1 MHLTKEEQ
9 ILLQHY
15 NDMIQLSYQRS
26 IPVYSQFSSLTEL
39 ELAYQ
44 ALDEFYGH
52 YVSEGVQYKLFGGYS
67 EAERKIICFLP
78 EQNNIS
84 VCEQDFPIRCVR
96 IAPANRRFCDML
108 NHRDYL
114 GTIMNLG
121 ITRDQIG
128 DILVK
133 KEEQGTNQVCVGYIF
148 CKKDK
153 ADLLLGI
160 NRIKHTTVVAGTVE
174 LDEIEWTTEFK
185 EITGSVSSFRLDAI
199 VALAARLSRSKVLE
213 LVQNGKVFL
222 NGRCCTEN
230 AKKLNEGDIFT
241 IRGYGKF
248 LFYKANSIS
257 RKGRYQITVKQYI

>member
-15 NDMIQLSYQRS
+15 NDMIQLAYQRS
-26 IPVYSQFSSLTEL
+26 IPIYSQFSSLNEL

-44 ALDEFYGH
+44 ALDAFYGNTVH
-52 YVSEGVQYKLFGGYS
+52 EGTQFKLYGGYP

-78 EQNNIS
+78 DQTNIDI
-84 VCEQDFPIRCVR
+84 CKRDFPVSCVR
-96 IAPANRRFCDML
+96 ISPVNKRFCDKL
-108 NHRDYL
+108 SHRDYL

-121 ITRDQIG
+121 ISRDQIG

-133 KEEQGTNQVCVGYIF
+133 KEEKGTNQVCVGYIF

-153 ADLLLGI
+153 IDLLLGI
-160 NRIKHTTVVAGTVE
+160 NRIKHTTVVTDVVDLE
-174 LDEIEWTTEFK
+174 HIEWTTEFK
-185 EITGSVSSFRLDAI
+185 DITGSVSSFRLDAI
-199 VALAARLSRSKVLE
+199 IALATKSSRSKVLE
-213 LVQNGKVFL
+213 LIQAGNVFL

-230 AKKLNEGDIFT
+230 AKRLKEGDIFT

-248 LFYKANSIS
+248 LFEKANSIS
-257 RKGRYQITVKQYI
+257 KKGRYQITVKQYI